1 MEFCPKK
8 ESISWIEGNTD
19 KILFLEGK
27 YENMV
32 KQMEFCLNE
41 GFISWIKG
49 RTDKSLFIEE
59 SWHPTGATPGYHGS
73 RQEQRRFCI
82 YWGVGIL
89 WGPPQP
95 KMAVAN

>member
-1 MEFCPKK
+1 MKKAFIGCRHWGLRGEQMEFCPKK
-8 ESISWIEGNTD
+8 ESISWIERSTD

-49 RTDKSLFIEE
+49 KTDRTLFIKERISWLEGRANKSLFI
-59 SWHPTGATPGYHGS
+59 
-73 RQEQRRFCI
+73 
-82 YWGVGIL
+82 
-89 WGPPQP
+89 
-95 KMAVAN
+95 